1 MQLQKELI
9 DELNHTPATTAMVAR
24 CQRAK
29 RFEETG
35 EFELAREAL
44 GRFWNR
50 VGDRPRT
57 ADLPEAAKAELLLR
71 SGTLTGWI
79 GSAKQISGSQEIAK
93 DLISESANI
102 FEQLGQKEKAAE
114 ARIDLGICYWRE
126 GAFDEARVTLRHA
139 LDTLGNLESE
149 QRLRALL
156 NSAVVERSATRY
168 GEALKIHHEAAP
180 MFAKSTN
187 GALNGK
193 FHSEYATVLKNLGL
207 AENREDYID
216 RALLEFAAASV
227 HFEQVGHKRF
237 QASVENNQGFL
248 FANLGKFREAEEHLD
263 RARHLFQSLKDQGGV
278 ARVDETLAQTFLLE
292 GRNKEAERLARTAVQ
307 VFEQGGEQAAL
318 AEALTTQG
326 KALARLNQPHKA
338 VVKLRQA
345 MDVARTVGDPDSG
358 GIAALTMIEELGSQL
373 QFDSLQEYYTAA
385 ESLLSSSQHY
395 RIAFRLGECARLV
408 IAASDLSR
416 TSQSPREDLSV
427 SANTSVQPEQNVEAP
442 DSTASFSLEAE
453 VHRYEGN
460 LIRQALQTA
469 GGSVTRAARL
479 LGITHQGLA
488 FILNGRHSDLLSVRT
503 PVKRR
508 KRSIIRYH

>member
-9 DELNHTPATTAMVAR
+9 DELNHTPATTAVVAR

-50 VGDRPRT
+50 VGDHPRT

-79 GSAKQISGSQEIAK
+79 GSAKQIPGSQEIAK

-180 MFAKSTN
+180 MFANSTN

-193 FHSEYATVLKNLGL
+193 FHNEYATVLKNLGL
-207 AENREDYID
+207 GENREDYID
-216 RALLEFAAASV
+216 RALVEFAAASV

-248 FANLGKFREAEEHLD
+248 FANLGKFKEAEEHLD
-263 RARHLFQSLKDQGGV
+263 RARRLFQSLKDQGGV

-292 GRNKEAERLARTAVQ
+292 GRNKEAERLARSAVQ

-326 KALARLNQPHKA
+326 KALAHLNQPH
-338 VVKLRQA
+338 
-345 MDVARTVGDPDSG
+345 
-358 GIAALTMIEELGSQL
+358 
-373 QFDSLQEYYTAA
+373 
-385 ESLLSSSQHY
+385 
-395 RIAFRLGECARLV
+395 
-408 IAASDLSR
+408 
-416 TSQSPREDLSV
+416 
-427 SANTSVQPEQNVEAP
+427 
-442 DSTASFSLEAE
+442 
-453 VHRYEGN
+453 
-460 LIRQALQTA
+460 
-469 GGSVTRAARL
+469 
-479 LGITHQGLA
+479 
-488 FILNGRHSDLLSVRT
+488 
-503 PVKRR
+503 
-508 KRSIIRYH
+508 